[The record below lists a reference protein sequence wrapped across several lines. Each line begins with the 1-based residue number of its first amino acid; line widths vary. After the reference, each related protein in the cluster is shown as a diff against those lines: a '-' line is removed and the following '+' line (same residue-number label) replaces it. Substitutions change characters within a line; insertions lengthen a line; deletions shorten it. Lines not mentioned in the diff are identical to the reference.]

1 MRQNMKKVIC
11 MAAVGALTLVSVI
24 GDNVTSEAAAKTK
37 KIVMNKKKI
46 TLEAGKSFKL
56 KVKKVKPAKA
66 SKKVTYKS
74 NKKKVATV
82 SKKGVIKAK
91 SKGKATITVTAKNNK
106 KAKAKV
112 TVNVKKATK
121 KPNNTTAPTVA
132 PTAVPSNAPTVPSQV
147 PSVSQPPV
155 SSTAPSNTPAAS
167 APAKASK
174 QPATQKPSTPP
185 TPVRTPNIVD
195 LDKYDINLKDA
206 LYTNEWY
213 ERQDNPDG
221 SVTITR
227 GKGDADYKVGEFGFE
242 LPRDT
247 VGDQHKFKKIKIK
260 FKDSTLTDPA
270 VEKGV
275 CGYVF
280 HSVAQWE
287 EIAAFGREDKV
298 GWYDFVDNPKEA
310 PHDAA
315 IQFNGSGEVVIESD
329 MDDFSTVRIYDG
341 VIGGKITIEAISVEK
356 GEDDAEIETPPMG
369 SAKPETPPTGSA
381 EPETPP
387 TGSTETE
394 NPPQQPVTLD
404 LTKPSTYVADGA
416 GVTSTY
422 DAAKG
427 CLSVVVPQYQGI
439 IFKAPDD
446 GKTYK
451 NIKVTYTSDSQ
462 INAYLFDGAMTT
474 GTGQT
479 APGQH
484 EVTGGL
490 QAAAQEKTAEFKVA
504 AGFKNDC
511 LKAIKFVHVDTN
523 SAPKNLSIKKIELS

>member
-37 KIVMNKKKI
+37 KIVMNKKKV

-112 TVNVKKATK
+112 TVTVKKAS
-121 KPNNTTAPTVA
+121 KPNNDNKTAA
-132 PTAVPSNAPTVPSQV
+132 PTAPATAAPSNTPAAPSQV

-155 SSTAPSNTPAAS
+155 NTTVPTDVPSAS
-167 APAKASK
+167 APAQVSKA
-174 QPATQKPSTPP
+174 PATQKPTTPP
-185 TPVRTPNIVD
+185 TPVKTPNIVD
-195 LDKYDINLKDA
+195 LDKYDINLKEA
-206 LYTNEWY
+206 LYANEWY
-213 ERQDNPDG
+213 ERQDNADG
-221 SVTITR
+221 SVTLTR
-227 GKGDADYKVGEFGFE
+227 GEGDANWKVGEFGFE
-242 LPRDT
+242 LPRDI
-247 VGDQHKFKKIKIK
+247 VGDQHKFKSIKIK

-270 VEKGV
+270 VEKGL

-287 EIAAFGREDKV
+287 EIDATGREDKV
-298 GWYDFVDNPKEA
+298 GWFDFADNPKEA

-315 IQFNGSGEVVIESD
+315 IEFNGSGEVVITSD

-356 GEDDAEIETPPMG
+356 GENTPGTDTPNVDTPNTDTSSG
-369 SAKPETPPTGSA
+369 EKPN
-381 EPETPP
+381 
-387 TGSTETE
+387 ETE
-394 NPPQQPVTLD
+394 KPAQQSVTLD
-404 LTKPSTYVADGA
+404 LTKPSTYVAD
-416 GVTSTY
+416 VKPTY
-422 DAAKG
+422 DVAKG
-427 CLSVVVPQYQGI
+427 CLNVEVAQFQGI
-439 IFKAPDD
+439 ILKVPDD

-451 NIKVTYTSDSQ
+451 NMKVTYTSDPKMSV
-462 INAYLFDGAMTT
+462 YLLDGAMTD
-474 GTGQT
+474 GKGKNP
-479 APGQH
+479 PGQH
-484 EVTGGL
+484 EITGGL
-490 QAAAQEKTAEFKVA
+490 EEASEEKTVEFK
-504 AGFKNDC
+504 GC
-511 LKAIKFVHVDTN
+511 CRI
-523 SAPKNLSIKKIELS
+523 

>member
-37 KIVMNKKKI
+37 KIVMNKKKV

-112 TVNVKKATK
+112 TVTVKKATK
-121 KPNNTTAPTVA
+121 PNNDNKTAAPTTPA
-132 PTAVPSNAPTVPSQV
+132 TAVPSNAPSAPSQV

-155 SSTAPSNTPAAS
+155 SSTAPSIVPSAS
-167 APAKASK
+167 APAQVSKA
-174 QPATQKPSTPP
+174 PATQKPSTPP
-185 TPVRTPNIVD
+185 TPVKTPNIVD
-195 LDKYDINLKDA
+195 MDKYDINLKDA
-206 LYTNEWY
+206 LWTNEWY
-213 ERQDNPDG
+213 DRQDNPDG
-221 SVTITR
+221 SVTLTR
-227 GKGDADYKVGEFGFE
+227 DKGDADYKVGEFGFE
-242 LPRDT
+242 LPRNI
-247 VGDQHKFKKIKIK
+247 VGDQHKFKSIKIK
-260 FKDSTLTDPA
+260 YKDSTLTDPA
-270 VEKGV
+270 VEKGL

-287 EIAAFGREDKV
+287 EIDAAGKDTV
-298 GWYDFVDNPKEA
+298 AWYDFANNPKEV

-315 IQFNGSGEVVIESD
+315 IEFKGSGEVVITSD

-341 VIGGKITIEAISVEK
+341 VIGGKITIESISVEK
-356 GEDDAEIETPPMG
+356 GADPGVDTPPVDTAPVDTAPADTSSG
-369 SAKPETPPTGSA
+369 EEPGQTEKPA
-381 EPETPP
+381 
-387 TGSTETE
+387 
-394 NPPQQPVTLD
+394 QQPVTLD
-404 LTKPSTYVADGA
+404 LSKTSTYVTDGA
-416 GVTSTY
+416 DVKPAY

-427 CLSVVVPQYQGI
+427 CLNVEVAQYQGI

-474 GTGQT
+474 GIGQT

-511 LKAIKFVHVDTN
+511 LKAIKFVHVDSN
-523 SAPKNLSIKKIELS
+523 NAPKNLSIKKIELS